1 MLIST
6 HNIHNDFNI
15 FRFGIRRITNQKT
28 RNMEEFSYINI
39 VDLDESP
46 GNKLVTESMAG
57 NRKFCKCPHNLVEK
71 VITIIDEQNLRQK
84 YQEEPKALRK
94 ADEEVKGLKNQN
106 EAMMK
111 MMTNIQ
117 EKLDELQ
124 RTNIRK

>member
-1 MLIST
+1 
-6 HNIHNDFNI
+6 
-15 FRFGIRRITNQKT
+15 
-28 RNMEEFSYINI
+28 MEEFTYINI

-57 NRKFCKCPHNLVEK
+57 NRNFCKCPHNLVEK
-71 VITIIDEQNLRQK
+71 VIRIIDEQNLRHK

-94 ADEEVKGLKNQN
+94 SNEELKGLKKQN

-111 MMTNIQ
+111 MMMNIQ

-124 RTNIRK
+124 RLNIGK